1 MTGFLPMSDVALQR
15 FLDPAVLARI
25 SDLELLARSVV
36 EGFLGGLHR
45 SPRFGAST
53 DFAEHRQYMP
63 GDDIRRVDW
72 KVYART
78 DRYYVKEF
86 EADTN
91 TDVTIALD
99 CSRSMRFAGTRGGVT
114 KLDYGKYL
122 AASLAYLSN
131 RQRDRVGLVAFDDAI
146 IEHIRPSAR
155 HLSVV
160 LHALGRLTPRGEPG
174 DRPAAGSRDG
184 EGPGALDAVFRLLT
198 ESIQRRGIVVVVSD
212 FYEPSPAVRDALAHL
227 RGRGNDIIAFHV
239 LDRAEREFPFDQAS
253 GFRDLESGVTIP
265 VVPEAARAQYRRL
278 VDEHITSLSRLL
290 ADSRIDYT
298 LVDTSRPL
306 DEALFAY
313 LSNRQRLSKVR

>member
-1 MTGFLPMSDVALQR
+1 MSLALQR
-15 FLDPAVLARI
+15 YLDPKILSRI
-25 SDLELLARSVV
+25 TDLELLARSVV

-53 DFAEHRQYMP
+53 DFAEHRPYMP

-99 CSRSMRFAGTRGGVT
+99 CSRSMRFAGTGGGVT
-114 KLDYGKYL
+114 KLDYAKFL
-122 AASLAYLSN
+122 TASLAYLSH

-155 HLSVV
+155 HLTTI
-160 LHALGRLTPRGEPG
+160 LHALGRLVPRGEPG
-174 DRPAAGSRDG
+174 DDRAAGSRDG

-198 ESIQRRGIVVVVSD
+198 ETIQRRGVVVVVSD
-212 FYEPSPAVRDALAHL
+212 LYEAPGAVLNALTHL
-227 RGRGNDIIAFHV
+227 RGRGNDIIVFHI

-253 GFRDLESGVTIP
+253 GFRDLETGVTIP
-265 VVPEAARAQYRRL
+265 VVPEAARAQYKHL
-278 VDEHITSLSRLL
+278 VEEHVASLSRTLSD
-290 ADSRIDYT
+290 ARMDYT
-298 LVDTSRPL
+298 LLDTARPL
-306 DEALFAY
+306 DDALFTY
-313 LSNRQRLSKVR
+313 LLNRQRQSKVR

>member
-1 MTGFLPMSDVALQR
+1 MPNVALQR
-15 FLDPAVLARI
+15 FLDPRILARI
-25 SDLELLARSVV
+25 SNLELLARSVV

-99 CSRSMRFAGTRGGVT
+99 CSRSMRFAGTRDGVT
-114 KLDYGKYL
+114 KLDYGKFL

-131 RQRDRVGLVAFDDAI
+131 RQRDRVGLVAFDEAI

-155 HLSVV
+155 HLTTV
-160 LHALGRLTPRGEPG
+160 LHALDRLTPRGEPG
-174 DRPAAGSRDG
+174 SGRAAGSQDG

-198 ESIQRRGIVVVVSD
+198 ETIQRRGVVVVISD
-212 FYEPSPAVRDALAHL
+212 LYEDPSAVLSALTHL
-227 RGRGNDIIAFHV
+227 RGRGNDLIVFHV

-253 GFRDLESGVTIP
+253 GFRDLETGVTIP
-265 VVPEAARAQYRRL
+265 VVPEAAREQYRRL
-278 VDEHITSLSRLL
+278 IDGHIASLSRLL
-290 ADSRIDYT
+290 ADGRIDYT
-298 LVDTSRPL
+298 LLDTSKPL
-306 DEALFAY
+306 DDALFAY

>member
-1 MTGFLPMSDVALQR
+1 VSGVALQR
-15 FLDPAVLARI
+15 FLDPRI
-25 SDLELLARSVV
+25 LSRITDLELLARSVV

-53 DFAEHRQYMP
+53 DFAEHRPYMP

-72 KVYART
+72 KVFART

-99 CSRSMRFAGTRGGVT
+99 CSRSMRFAGSRGGVT
-114 KLDYGKYL
+114 KLDYAKYL
-122 AASLAYLSN
+122 VASLAYLSN

-155 HLSVV
+155 HLTTV
-160 LHALGRLTPRGEPG
+160 LHALDRLVPRGEPG
-174 DRPAAGSRDG
+174 DSAAAGSRDG
-184 EGPGALDAVFRLLT
+184 EGPGALDAVFRLLAET
-198 ESIQRRGIVVVVSD
+198 IQRRGVVVVVSD
-212 FYEPSPAVRDALAHL
+212 LYEPPSAVLSALTHL
-227 RGRGNDIIAFHV
+227 RGRGNDLIVFHV
-239 LDRAEREFPFDQAS
+239 LDRAERDFPFEQAS
-253 GFRDLESGVTIP
+253 GFRDLESGATIP

-278 VDEHITSLSRLL
+278 VEEHIASLGKILG
-290 ADSRIDYT
+290 DGRIDYT
-298 LVDTSRPL
+298 LLDTSRPL

-313 LSNRQRLSKVR
+313 LSNRQRLSTVR

>member
-1 MTGFLPMSDVALQR
+1 MTSTVAPQR
-15 FLDPAVLARI
+15 FLDPKILARV

-53 DFAEHRQYMP
+53 DFAEHRPYMP

-99 CSRSMRFAGTRGGVT
+99 CSRSMRFAGARDAVT
-114 KLDYGKYL
+114 KLDYAKFL
-122 AASLAYLSN
+122 AATLAYLSN
-131 RQRDRVGLVAFDDAI
+131 RQRDRVGLAVFDDAI
-146 IEHIRPSAR
+146 IEHVRPSAR
-155 HLSVV
+155 HLSTV
-160 LHALGRLTPRGEPG
+160 LHALDRAVPRGRPG
-174 DRPAAGSRDG
+174 DASARPAGA
-184 EGPGALDAVFRLLT
+184 EGPGALERVFRLLT
-198 ESIQRRGIVVVVSD
+198 ESIQRRGIVVVISD
-212 FYEPSPAVRDALAHL
+212 LYEEPSAVVSALAHL
-227 RGRGNDIIAFHV
+227 RGRGNDLVVFHV

-253 GFRDLESGVTIP
+253 GFTDLETGVTIP
-265 VVPEAARAQYRRL
+265 VVPEAVRAQYRRL
-278 VDEHITSLSRLL
+278 VEEHVATIARLL

-298 LVDTSRPL
+298 LLDSSRPL
-306 DEALFAY
+306 DDALFAY
-313 LSNRQRLSKVR
+313 LSNRQRLSRVR

>member
-1 MTGFLPMSDVALQR
+1 MSSGVAPQR
-15 FLDPAVLARI
+15 FLDPKVLSRI
-25 SDLELLARSVV
+25 SNLELLARSVV

-99 CSRSMRFAGTRGGVT
+99 CSRSMRFAGARDRVT

-131 RQRDRVGLVAFDDAI
+131 RQRDRVGLVAFDEAI
-146 IEHIRPSAR
+146 LEHIRPSAR
-155 HLSVV
+155 HLTTV
-160 LHALGRLTPRGEPG
+160 LHALARLIPRGEPG
-174 DRPAAGSRDG
+174 SGPAAGSQDG
-184 EGPGALDAVFRLLT
+184 EGTGALDAVFRLLT
-198 ESIQRRGIVVVVSD
+198 ESIQRRGIVIVISD
-212 FYEPSPAVRDALAHL
+212 FYEEPGAVLSALTHL
-227 RGRGNDIIAFHV
+227 RGRGNDIIVFHV
-239 LDRAEREFPFDQAS
+239 LDQAEREFPFEQAS
-253 GFRDLESGVTIP
+253 GFRDLETGVTIP
-265 VVPEAARAQYRRL
+265 VVPEAAREQYRRL
-278 VDEHITSLSRLL
+278 VEAHVASLARIL

-298 LVDTSRPL
+298 LLDTSRPL
-306 DEALFAY
+306 DDALFAY
-313 LSNRQRLSKVR
+313 LSNRQRLSQVR

>member
-1 MTGFLPMSDVALQR
+1 MTGSVALQR
-15 FLDPAVLARI
+15 VLDPKILARI

-53 DFAEHRQYMP
+53 DFAEHRPYMP

-99 CSRSMRFAGTRGGVT
+99 CSRSMRFAGTGGGVT
-114 KLDYGKYL
+114 KLDYAKYL

-131 RQRDRVGLVAFDDAI
+131 TQRDRVGLVAFDEAI

-155 HLSVV
+155 HLTVV
-160 LHALGRLTPRGEPG
+160 LHALNRLIPRGQPG
-174 DRPAAGSRDG
+174 DGHAAGSRDG

-198 ESIQRRGIVVVVSD
+198 ETIQRRGVVVVISD
-212 FYEPSPAVRDALAHL
+212 FYEEPSAVRSALAHL
-227 RGRGNDIIAFHV
+227 RGRGNDIVAFHV
-239 LDRAEREFPFDQAS
+239 LDRAEREFPFEQAS
-253 GFRDLESGVTIP
+253 GFRDLETGVTIP
-265 VVPEAARAQYRRL
+265 VVPEGARAQYRQL
-278 VDEHITSLSRLL
+278 VEAHIDLLSRLL
-290 ADSRIDYT
+290 AQAGVDYT
-298 LVDTSRPL
+298 LLDSSRPL
-306 DEALFAY
+306 DDALFAY

>member
-1 MTGFLPMSDVALQR
+1 MTPVALQR
-15 FLDPAVLARI
+15 FLDPKVLARI
-25 SDLELLARSVV
+25 SSLELLARAVV

-53 DFAEHRQYMP
+53 DFAEHRPYMP

-99 CSRSMRFAGTRGGVT
+99 CSRSMRFAGTKDGVT

-122 AASLAYLSN
+122 AASLAYLSST
-131 RQRDRVGLVAFDDAI
+131 QRDRVGLVAFDDAI
-146 IEHIRPSAR
+146 VEHIRPSAR
-155 HLSVV
+155 HLTVV
-160 LHALGRLTPRGEPG
+160 LHALNRLVPRGEAG
-174 DRPAAGSRDG
+174 QRDAAGSRDG

-198 ESIQRRGIVVVVSD
+198 ETIQRRGVVVVISD
-212 FYEPSPAVRDALAHL
+212 FYEPPNAVRSALAHL

-239 LDRAEREFPFDQAS
+239 LDRAEREFPFEQAS
-253 GFRDLESGVTIP
+253 GFRDLETGVTIP
-265 VVPEAARAQYRRL
+265 VVPEGARARYREL
-278 VDEHITSLSRLL
+278 VEAHVDSLSHLL
-290 ADSRIDYT
+290 AQAGVDYT
-298 LVDTSRPL
+298 LLDTARPL
-306 DEALFAY
+306 DDALFAY
-313 LSNRQRLSKVR
+313 LSDRQRLSKVR

>member
-1 MTGFLPMSDVALQR
+1 VTSSVALQR
-15 FLDPAVLARI
+15 FLDPKILSRI
-25 SDLELLARSVV
+25 SSLELLARSVV

-53 DFAEHRQYMP
+53 DFAEHRPYMP

-91 TDVTIALD
+91 TDVTITLD
-99 CSRSMRFAGTRGGVT
+99 CSRSMQFAGTRDGVT

-146 IEHIRPSAR
+146 IEHVRPSAR
-155 HLSVV
+155 HLTTV
-160 LHALGRLTPRGEPG
+160 LHALDRLAPRGEPG
-174 DRPAAGSRDG
+174 TGSHDG
-184 EGPGALDAVFRLLT
+184 EGRGALDAVFRLLT
-198 ESIQRRGIVVVVSD
+198 ETIQRRGVVIVISD
-212 FYEPSPAVRDALAHL
+212 FYEEPSAVLSALTHL
-227 RGRGNDIIAFHV
+227 RGRGNDIIVFHV

-253 GFRDLESGVTIP
+253 GFRDLETGVTIP
-265 VVPEAARAQYRRL
+265 VVPEAAREQYRRL
-278 VDEHITSLSRLL
+278 VEEHIGSLSRIL

-298 LVDTSRPL
+298 LLDTSRPL
-306 DEALFAY
+306 DDALFAY

>member
-1 MTGFLPMSDVALQR
+1 MPLALQR
-15 FLDPAVLARI
+15 FLDPKVLSRI
-25 SDLELLARSVV
+25 TDLELLARSVV

-53 DFAEHRQYMP
+53 DFAEHRPYMP

-91 TDVTIALD
+91 TDITVALD

-114 KLDYGKYL
+114 KLDYAKYL
-122 AASLAYLSN
+122 TASLAYLSH

-155 HLSVV
+155 HLSTI
-160 LHALGRLTPRGEPG
+160 LHALDRLVPRGEPG
-174 DRPAAGSRDG
+174 DGRGAGSRDG

-198 ESIQRRGIVVVVSD
+198 ETIQRRGVVVVVSD
-212 FYEPSPAVRDALAHL
+212 LYEPPSAVLSALTHL
-227 RGRGNDIIAFHV
+227 RGRGNDIIVFHL

-253 GFRDLESGVTIP
+253 GFRDLETGVTIP
-265 VVPEAARAQYRRL
+265 VVPEAARAQYKRL
-278 VDEHITSLSRLL
+278 IDDHVASLARTLSDARM
-290 ADSRIDYT
+290 DYT
-298 LVDTSRPL
+298 LLDTSRPL
-306 DEALFAY
+306 DDALFAY
-313 LSNRQRLSKVR
+313 LSNRQRLSRVR

>member
-1 MTGFLPMSDVALQR
+1 MPNVALQR
-15 FLDPAVLARI
+15 FLDPKILARI
-25 SDLELLARSVV
+25 SNLELLARSVV

-99 CSRSMRFAGTRGGVT
+99 CSRSMRFAGTRDGVT
-114 KLDYGKYL
+114 KLDYGKFL

-131 RQRDRVGLVAFDDAI
+131 RQRDRVGLVAFDEAI

-155 HLSVV
+155 HLTTV
-160 LHALGRLTPRGEPG
+160 LHALDRLTPRSEPG
-174 DRPAAGSRDG
+174 SGRAAGSQDG

-198 ESIQRRGIVVVVSD
+198 ETIQRRGVVVVISD
-212 FYEPSPAVRDALAHL
+212 LYEDPNAVLSALTHL
-227 RGRGNDIIAFHV
+227 RGRGNDLIVFHA

-253 GFRDLESGVTIP
+253 GFRDLETGVTIP
-265 VVPEAARAQYRRL
+265 VVPEAAREQYRRL
-278 VDEHITSLSRLL
+278 VDGHIASLSRILTD
-290 ADSRIDYT
+290 ARIDYT
-298 LVDTSRPL
+298 LLDTSTPL
-306 DEALFAY
+306 DDALFAY

>member
-1 MTGFLPMSDVALQR
+1 VTSSVALQR
-15 FLDPAVLARI
+15 FLDPRILARI
-25 SDLELLARSVV
+25 SNLELLARSVV

-99 CSRSMRFAGTRGGVT
+99 CSRSMRFAGTRDGVT

-131 RQRDRVGLVAFDDAI
+131 RQRDRVGLVAFDEAI
-146 IEHIRPSAR
+146 LEHIRPSAR
-155 HLSVV
+155 HLTTV
-160 LHALGRLTPRGEPG
+160 LHALDRLTPRGEPG
-174 DRPAAGSRDG
+174 SGRTPGSQDG
-184 EGPGALDAVFRLLT
+184 EGHGALDAVFRLLT
-198 ESIQRRGIVVVVSD
+198 ESIQRRGIVVVISD
-212 FYEPSPAVRDALAHL
+212 FYEEPGAVLSALTHL
-227 RGRGNDIIAFHV
+227 RGRGNDIIVFHV

-265 VVPEAARAQYRRL
+265 VVPEAARDQYRRL
-278 VDEHITSLSRLL
+278 VEEHIASLSRIL

-298 LVDTSRPL
+298 LLDTSRPL
-306 DEALFAY
+306 DDALLAY
-313 LSNRQRLSKVR
+313 LSNRQRLSQVR

>member
-1 MTGFLPMSDVALQR
+1 MPLALQR
-15 FLDPAVLARI
+15 FLDPKILARI
-25 SDLELLARSVV
+25 SNLELLARSVV

-99 CSRSMRFAGTRGGVT
+99 CSRSMRFAGTRDGVT

-131 RQRDRVGLVAFDDAI
+131 RQRDRVGLVAFDEAI

-155 HLSVV
+155 HLTTV
-160 LHALGRLTPRGEPG
+160 LHALARLTPRGEPG
-174 DRPAAGSRDG
+174 SGGTAGSQDG

-198 ESIQRRGIVVVVSD
+198 ETIQRRGVVVVISD
-212 FYEPSPAVRDALAHL
+212 LYEDPSAVLSALTHL
-227 RGRGNDIIAFHV
+227 RGRGNDLIVFHI

-253 GFRDLESGVTIP
+253 GFRDLETGVTIP
-265 VVPEAARAQYRRL
+265 VVPEAAREQYRRL
-278 VDEHITSLSRLL
+278 VESHIASLSRIF

-298 LVDTSRPL
+298 LLDTSKPL
-306 DEALFAY
+306 DDALFAY
-313 LSNRQRLSKVR
+313 LSNRQRLTKVR

>member
-1 MTGFLPMSDVALQR
+1 VTSSVALQR
-15 FLDPAVLARI
+15 FLDPKILSRI
-25 SDLELLARSVV
+25 SNLELLARSVV

-99 CSRSMRFAGTRGGVT
+99 CSRSMRFAGSRGGVT

-131 RQRDRVGLVAFDDAI
+131 RQRDRVGLVAFDEAI
-146 IEHIRPSAR
+146 MEHVRPSAR
-155 HLSVV
+155 HLTTV
-160 LHALGRLTPRGEPG
+160 LHALDRVAPRGEPG
-174 DRPAAGSRDG
+174 SGRAAGSQDG
-184 EGPGALDAVFRLLT
+184 EGQGALDAVFRLLT
-198 ESIQRRGIVVVVSD
+198 ETIQRRGIVVVISD
-212 FYEPSPAVRDALAHL
+212 FYEEPSAVLSALTHL
-227 RGRGNDIIAFHV
+227 RGRGNDIIVFHV
-239 LDRAEREFPFDQAS
+239 LDRAEREFPFDHAS

-265 VVPEAARAQYRRL
+265 VVPEAARDHYRRL
-278 VDEHITSLSRLL
+278 VEAHVAALSRIL

-298 LVDTSRPL
+298 LLDTARPL

>member
-1 MTGFLPMSDVALQR
+1 VSSVALQR
-15 FLDPAVLARI
+15 YLDPTILARI
-25 SDLELLARSVV
+25 TDLELLARSVV

-53 DFAEHRQYMP
+53 DFAEHRPYMP

-72 KVYART
+72 KVYARS

-99 CSRSMRFAGTRGGVT
+99 CSRSMRFAGARGGVT
-114 KLDYGKYL
+114 KLDYAKYL
-122 AASLAYLSN
+122 AASLAYLSH

-155 HLSVV
+155 HLSTI
-160 LHALGRLTPRGEPG
+160 LHALDRLVPRGEPG
-174 DRPAAGSRDG
+174 DDRGAGSRDG

-198 ESIQRRGIVVVVSD
+198 ETIQRRGVVIVVSD
-212 FYEPSPAVRDALAHL
+212 LYEPPGAVLNALTHL
-227 RGRGNDIIAFHV
+227 RGRGNDIIVFHV
-239 LDRAEREFPFDQAS
+239 LDRAEREFPFEQAS
-253 GFRDLESGVTIP
+253 GFRDLETGVTIP
-265 VVPEAARAQYRRL
+265 VVPESARAQYKRL
-278 VDEHITSLSRLL
+278 VEEHVASLSKTLTDARM
-290 ADSRIDYT
+290 DYT
-298 LVDTSRPL
+298 LLDTSRPL
-306 DEALFAY
+306 DDALFTY

>member
-1 MTGFLPMSDVALQR
+1 VTSSVALQR
-15 FLDPAVLARI
+15 FLDPKILSRI

-53 DFAEHRQYMP
+53 DFAEHRPYMP

-91 TDVTIALD
+91 TDITIALD
-99 CSRSMRFAGTRGGVT
+99 CSRSMRFAGARDGVT

-131 RQRDRVGLVAFDDAI
+131 RQRDRVGLVAFDEAI
-146 IEHIRPSAR
+146 IEHVRPSAR
-155 HLSVV
+155 HLTVV
-160 LHALGRLTPRGEPG
+160 LQALDRVTPRGEPG
-174 DRPAAGSRDG
+174 SGRAPGSQDG

-198 ESIQRRGIVVVVSD
+198 ETIQRRGIVIVISD
-212 FYEPSPAVRDALAHL
+212 FYEAPGAVLSALTHL
-227 RGRGNDIIAFHV
+227 RGRGNDIIVFHV

-253 GFRDLESGVTIP
+253 GFRDLETGITIP
-265 VVPEAARAQYRRL
+265 IVPEAAREQYRRL
-278 VDEHITSLSRLL
+278 VEEHIASLSRIL

-298 LVDTSRPL
+298 LLDTSRPL
-306 DEALFAY
+306 DDALFAY
-313 LSNRQRLSKVR
+313 LSDRQRLSKVR

>member
-1 MTGFLPMSDVALQR
+1 
-15 FLDPAVLARI
+15 
-25 SDLELLARSVV
+25 VV

-53 DFAEHRQYMP
+53 DFAEHRPYMP

-99 CSRSMRFAGTRGGVT
+99 CSRSMRFAGSRDAVT
-114 KLDYGKYL
+114 KLDYAKYL
-122 AASLAYLSN
+122 TASLAYLSH

-146 IEHIRPSAR
+146 IEHIQPSAR
-155 HLSVV
+155 HLSTI
-160 LHALGRLTPRGEPG
+160 LHALDRVVPRGEPG
-174 DRPAAGSRDG
+174 DRAAAAGSRDG

-198 ESIQRRGIVVVVSD
+198 ETIQRRGIVAVVSD
-212 FYEPSPAVRDALAHL
+212 LYEPPGAVLSALTHL
-227 RGRGNDIIAFHV
+227 RGRGNDIIVFHV
-239 LDRAEREFPFDQAS
+239 LDRAEREFPFEQAS

-265 VVPEAARAQYRRL
+265 VVPEGARAQYRRL
-278 VDEHITSLSRLL
+278 VEEHITSLLRILT
-290 ADSRIDYT
+290 DSRIDYT
-298 LVDTSRPL
+298 LLDTSRPL
-306 DEALFAY
+306 DDALFAY
-313 LSNRQRLSKVR
+313 LSNRQRLSTVR

>member
-1 MTGFLPMSDVALQR
+1 MADLALQR
-15 FLDPAVLARI
+15 FLDPSILARI
-25 SDLELLARSVV
+25 SNLELLARSVV

-53 DFAEHRQYMP
+53 DFAEHRPYMP

-99 CSRSMRFAGTRGGVT
+99 CSRSMRFAGTRDGVT
-114 KLDYGKYL
+114 KLDYAKYL
-122 AASLAYLSN
+122 TASLAYLSH

-155 HLSVV
+155 HLTTI
-160 LHALGRLTPRGEPG
+160 LHALDRLVPRGQPG
-174 DRPAAGSRDG
+174 DAAGSRDG
-184 EGPGALDAVFRLLT
+184 EGQGALDAVFRLLT
-198 ESIQRRGIVVVVSD
+198 ETIQRRGVVVVVSD
-212 FYEPSPAVRDALAHL
+212 LYEPPSAVLGALTHL
-227 RGRGNDIIAFHV
+227 RGRGNDLIVFHV
-239 LDRAEREFPFDQAS
+239 LDRAEREFPFEQAS

-278 VDEHITSLSRLL
+278 VDEHIASLSRIL

-298 LVDTSRPL
+298 LLDTSRPL
-306 DEALFAY
+306 DDALFAY